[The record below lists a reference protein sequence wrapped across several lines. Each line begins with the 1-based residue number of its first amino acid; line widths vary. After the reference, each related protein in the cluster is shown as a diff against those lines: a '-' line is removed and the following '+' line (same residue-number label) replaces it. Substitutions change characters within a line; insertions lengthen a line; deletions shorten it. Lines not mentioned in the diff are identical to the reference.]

1 MHRLRPPHQFNV
13 NKYIIKFK
21 FDLQYFAKKNVHN
34 ELKTKLKWVKKLKR
48 KSKLLLGL
56 SK

>member
-1 MHRLRPPHQFNV
+1 MHRFRPPHQFNV

-21 FDLQYFAKKNVHN
+21 FDLKYFAKKNVHN
-34 ELKTKLKWVKKLKR
+34 ELKTKLKWVKKIKR